1 VGVRLEWVS
10 DWSGCQIGIGVRFQ
24 WVSDW
29 SGCQI
34 EVGVR
39 LEWVSDWNG
48 CQIGVGVRLEWAS
61 DRSRFERGYRRVC
74 TQMVLAHLA
83 KIGSAL
89 SLSMLVEVT
98 HTVFS

>member
-1 VGVRLEWVS
+1 
-10 DWSGCQIGIGVRFQ
+10 
-24 WVSDW
+24 
-29 SGCQI
+29 
-34 EVGVR
+34 
-39 LEWVSDWNG
+39 
-48 CQIGVGVRLEWAS
+48 LEWAS